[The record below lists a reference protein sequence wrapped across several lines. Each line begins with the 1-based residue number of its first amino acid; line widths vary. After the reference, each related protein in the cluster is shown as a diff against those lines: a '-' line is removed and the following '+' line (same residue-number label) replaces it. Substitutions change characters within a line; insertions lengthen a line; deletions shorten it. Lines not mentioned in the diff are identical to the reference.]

1 MKRNKLLAAVC
12 LAVTI
17 ALAHGVQAQE
27 AAPRAG
33 ATVFAPD
40 FFVDYSPRTARDM
53 VGRVPGFSISSG
65 DSSVRGFGGAAGNVL
80 VNGARPSTK
89 SRSLQDVLDQIPARA
104 VERIELL
111 DGAQAGGADAGGQAQ
126 IVNVVLK
133 EGGGLTG
140 SWSAQG
146 RLNSNGFVQ
155 PEGEASIRWVRGR
168 TTLSAGLSGGL
179 YEYSRLVGR
188 EFVQSAATGAILE
201 GGRND
206 DFREFR
212 EGVATAGLETEIGQ
226 TTVRLNA
233 RYARE
238 EWQRDWWHGAR
249 RNETGPLFRLD
260 SGYERRDE
268 TAWELSFDATRDIA
282 GWTGKLVLLAQG
294 DDETSEDLA
303 GFNPIGAAVRFDRFQ
318 AAQDTREDI
327 ARVSAA
333 RAFGP
338 HALELG
344 VEWARNTLDA
354 DSRLAIGDGQR
365 FTIVPQA
372 ISASQVSE
380 TRTEA
385 FIADSWALTPKLTLE
400 GGLKVEWSTISQTGD
415 GANERSFVYPKPR
428 LAAAWRPATGW
439 TVTGRIERTVGQL
452 DFFDF
457 ISSAQVGDGNALAG
471 NRDLK
476 PSQAWELEAAIERR
490 WGERGAA
497 KLTLLRE
504 DIEDVVGLVILR
516 DRSEAVGNIPSGI
529 RQGLDL
535 DLTLPLAGLGL
546 TGGEFTLNWAW
557 RESEITDPLTGKV
570 REFSDNDGNQFEAG
584 IRQDLPARKLSWGA
598 WYWQGDARRDF
609 RRDQVFRWP
618 EAMNWGAWVETTA
631 IRGLT
636 IELGAEG
643 VPDRRF
649 QRYRAIWAGDR
660 ATGRLDR
667 FQYRERKLDG
677 AVYLEVRGII

>member
-1 MKRNKLLAAVC
+1 MIRNKLLAAAC
-12 LAVTI
+12 AAAILWCASGAAAQGGPERTGAAVY
-17 ALAHGVQAQE
+17 
-27 AAPRAG
+27 
-33 ATVFAPD
+33 APD
-40 FFVDYSPRTARDM
+40 FFAAFNPRTARDM
-53 VGRVPGFSISSG
+53 VGRVPGFSIQSG

-133 EGGGLTG
+133 EGGGLAG

-146 RLNSNGFVQ
+146 RLHSNGFVQ

-168 TTLSAGLSGGL
+168 TTLSAGVSAGM

-188 EFVQSAATGAILE
+188 EFVQSVATGAILE

-212 EGVATAGLETEIGQ
+212 QGVLTAGLESEFADTA
-226 TTVRLNA
+226 VRLNA
-233 RYARE
+233 RYGVEDWR
-238 EWQRDWWHGAR
+238 RDWWHGAR
-249 RNETGPLFRLD
+249 RNETGPVFRLD

-268 TAWELSFDATRDIA
+268 REWEVSFDAARDVA
-282 GWTGKLVLLAQG
+282 GWTTRLVLLAQG
-294 DDETSEDLA
+294 DVEDSEDLA
-303 GFNPIGAAVRFDRFQ
+303 GFNPIGAAPRFDRFQ
-318 AAQDTREDI
+318 ADQDTREDI
-327 ARVSAA
+327 ARVSGA
-333 RAFGP
+333 RSFGP
-338 HALELG
+338 HALEVG

-354 DSRLAIGDGQR
+354 DSRLAVGDGQR

-372 ISASQVSE
+372 IASSQVSE

-385 FIADSWALTPKLTLE
+385 FVADSWTLSPRLTLE
-400 GGLKVEWSTISQTGD
+400 GGLKAEWSTISQTGD

-428 LAAAWRPATGW
+428 LAAVWRPAPGW
-439 TVTGRIERTVGQL
+439 TVNGRVERVVGQL

-457 ISSAQVGDGNALAG
+457 ISSAQVGDGNAVSG

-476 PSQAWELEAAIERR
+476 PSQSWELETAVERR
-490 WGERGAA
+490 WGQRGAA
-497 KLTLLRE
+497 KLTLVRE
-504 DIEDVVGLVILR
+504 DIEDVVGLVILPNGA
-516 DRSEAVGNIPSGI
+516 EAIGNIPSAQ
-529 RQGLDL
+529 RQGANV
-535 DLTLPLAGLGL
+535 DLTVPLDGMGL
-546 TGGEFTLNWAW
+546 TGGEFTLNWRW
-557 RESEITDPLTGKV
+557 RESEVRDPLTRQI
-570 REFSDNDGNQFEAG
+570 RELGGNDGNAFEAG
-584 IRQDLPARKLSWGA
+584 VRQDLPARKLSWGA
-598 WYWQGDARRDF
+598 WYWQGEARRDY
-609 RRDQVFRWP
+609 RRDQTFRWP

-649 QRYRAIWAGDR
+649 QRYRAIWAGNR

-667 FQYRERKLDG
+667 IQYRERTLDG

>member
-1 MKRNKLLAAVC
+1 MKRNKLLAAACV
-12 LAVTI
+12 AATI
-17 ALAHGVQAQE
+17 ALAHGAQAQE

-33 ATVFAPD
+33 ATVFAPE
-40 FFVDYSPRTARDM
+40 FFTAFNPRTARDM

-111 DGAQAGGADAGGQAQ
+111 DGAQAGGSDSGGQAL

-133 EGGGLTG
+133 AGGGLAG

-155 PEGEASIRWVRGR
+155 PEGEASVRWVRGR
-168 TTLSAGLSGGL
+168 TTVSFGVSAGM
-179 YEYSRLVGR
+179 YDYSRLVGR
-188 EFVQSAATGAILE
+188 EFVQNAAGVILE

-212 EGVATAGLETEIGQ
+212 QAVLTAGLESEIGE
-226 TTVRLNA
+226 TMVRLNA
-233 RYARE
+233 RYGAE
-238 EWQRDWWHGAR
+238 DWTRDWWHGAR

-268 TAWELSFDATRDIA
+268 REWEVGFDATHGFGA
-282 GWTGKLVLLAQG
+282 WTGKLVLLAQG
-294 DDETSEDLA
+294 DVEESEDLA
-303 GFNPIGAAVRFDRFQ
+303 GFNPIGAPLRFDRFQ
-318 AAQDTREDI
+318 ADQDTREDI
-327 ARVSAA
+327 ARISAG
-333 RAFGP
+333 RVFGP
-338 HALELG
+338 HAFEAG

-354 DSRLAIGDGQR
+354 DSRLAVGDGVR
-365 FTIVPQA
+365 FTPVRQA
-372 ISASQVSE
+372 ISASRVEE
-380 TRTEA
+380 TRTEV
-385 FIADSWALTPKLTLE
+385 FVSDSWKVSPQLTLE
-400 GGLKVEWSTISQTGD
+400 AGFKTEWSTISQTGD

-428 LAAAWRPATGW
+428 LAAVWRPAPGW
-439 TVTGRIERTVGQL
+439 TVNARAERVVGQL

-457 ISSAQVGDGNALAG
+457 ISSAQVGDGNAVSG

-476 PSQAWELEAAIERR
+476 PSQSWELEAGLERR
-490 WGERGAA
+490 WGQRGAA
-497 KLTLLRE
+497 KLTLVRE
-504 DIEDVVGLVILR
+504 DIEDVVGLVILP
-516 DRSEAVGNIPSGI
+516 SGAEAVGNIPSGLS
-529 RQGLDL
+529 QGLDL
-535 DLTLPLAGLGL
+535 DLTVPLEGVGL
-546 TGGEFTLNWAW
+546 TGAEFTLNWRW
-557 RESEITDPLTGKV
+557 RENEITDPLTREV
-570 REFSDNDGNQFEAG
+570 REFSDNDGNEFEAG
-584 IRQDLPARKLSWGA
+584 VRQDLPARKLAWGA
-598 WYWQGDARRDF
+598 WYYQGDGRRDY
-609 RRDQVFRWP
+609 RRDQTFRWP
-618 EAMNWGAWVETTA
+618 AAMNWGAWIETTA

-643 VPDRRF
+643 VPERRF
-649 QRYRAIWAGDR
+649 QRYRAIWAGNR

-667 FQYRERKLDG
+667 IQYRERKIDG